1 MTSVIR
7 GGRPQSV
14 GAKSWP
20 FPTSTST
27 TVGPTA
33 GYMPLLGA
41 DGGWS
46 TYEGIYKSQP
56 MVFAAVNKIVNGAAR
71 NPFKVYEYDV
81 DGESRRRVRS
91 HPLAQ
96 LLKKP
101 HTGGSQFG
109 LFAQTFRSCEVHGQ
123 ALWVKYIPV
132 VGEAP
137 TELWFVPWR
146 YVQVIRDERG
156 PIGYNVVLGAQT
168 YTLGAE
174 QVVHFDPRDGVSP
187 LEPLR
192 RTLALED
199 AAAGF
204 SAEAMRNGVN
214 GGRVVFSTDNKLSE
228 PAFARFREDL
238 QKVYSG
244 SENAGKPIIGDNGMK
259 ATSLMVKA
267 TDMELVSL
275 RKFSREEVC
284 AVYDISPALLGLEQ
298 ASFAS
303 AVEYRRALYD
313 AIAARIAFVEQA
325 IQAQLVDLEPLWD
338 GVFVEADM
346 DALLRED
353 TLTRA
358 QAHMLNQQAGV
369 RTRNEARRIENLPPI
384 DDPLADTIFVPVNM
398 APLDGSGVIPTNNAG
413 TPLQGM
419 TDPAI
424 IPNSASALEM
434 LVDAV
439 KAQPAPVVN
448 VTVPEPVAARAK
460 RIERDAEGNISRIV
474 EE

>member
-20 FPTSTST
+20 FPTGNSS

-33 GYMPLLGA
+33 GYMPLLGS

-96 LLKKP
+96 LLKRP
-101 HTGGSQFG
+101 HPGGSQFG
-109 LFAQTFRSCEVHGQ
+109 LFAQMFRSCEIHGQ
-123 ALWVKYIPV
+123 ALWVKYRPAT
-132 VGEAP
+132 GEVP
-137 TELWFVPWR
+137 TELWPVPWKF
-146 YVQVIRDERG
+146 VQVIRDERG
-156 PIGYNVVLGAQT
+156 PIGYNVVLGAKT
-168 YTLGAE
+168 YTLGTE
-174 QVVHFDPRDGVSP
+174 QVVHFDPRDGISP

-214 GGRVVFSTDNKLSE
+214 GGRVVFSHDQKINDQ
-228 PAFARFREDL
+228 AFARLREDL
-238 QKVYSG
+238 TKIYSG
-244 SENAGKPIIGDNGMK
+244 SENAGKPIIGDAGLK
-259 ATSLMVKA
+259 ATSLTVKA

-275 RKFSREEVC
+275 RRFSREEVC
-284 AVYDISPALLGLEQ
+284 AVYDISPALLGLEK

-303 AVEYRRALYD
+303 AVEYRKALYD
-313 AIAARIAFVEQA
+313 AIAARITYVEQT
-325 IQAQLVDLEPLWD
+325 IQAQLIDVEPAWD

-353 TLTRA
+353 SLARA
-358 QAHMLNQQAGV
+358 QAHMLNLQAGV

-384 DDPLADTIFVPVNM
+384 DDPLADTVLVPINM
-398 APLDGSGVIPTNNAG
+398 APLDGTGTLGSDTAG
-413 TPLQGM
+413 TPLQGIA
-419 TDPAI
+419 DPATF
-424 IPNSASALEM
+424 PNQASALEM

-439 KAQPAPVVN
+439 KSQPAPVVN
-448 VTVPEPVAARAK
+448 VTVPEPVATRTK
-460 RIERDAEGNISRIV
+460 RIERDEQGNIARIV